1 MLKLPSLTELFF
13 GKGVDPAT
21 YIGENKAPA
30 YLTGKGKKQNKSTE
44 KAITAEKPVK
54 KKPIKEVQTKAPK
67 NAKTAEKPRGTNK
80 DLKSQEMLKKF
91 KVKKQYMTD
100 RLEKTV
106 KELLEEIEQL
116 TKRIKKLEK
125 TVAFHEAIRRR

>member
-21 YIGENKAPA
+21 YRGENKAPA
-30 YLTGKGKKQNKSTE
+30 YLSGKGKKLNKSTE
-44 KAITAEKPVK
+44 KAIT

-106 KELLEEIEQL
+106 KELLEEIKRL
-116 TKRIKKLEK
+116 TERIEALEK
-125 TVAFHEAIRRR
+125 MVKFHEAIRRR

>member
-21 YIGENKAPA
+21 YRGENKAPA
-30 YLTGKGKKQNKSTE
+30 YLTGKGKKLNKSTE

-67 NAKTAEKPRGTNK
+67 NAKTKK
-80 DLKSQEMLKKF
+80 VIKSKAK
-91 KVKKQYMTD
+91 
-100 RLEKTV
+100 
-106 KELLEEIEQL
+106 
-116 TKRIKKLEK
+116 
-125 TVAFHEAIRRR
+125 

>member
-1 MLKLPSLTELFF
+1 MFKVPSLTELFF

-21 YIGENKAPA
+21 YAPA
-30 YLTGKGKKQNKSTE
+30 YLSGKGKKINKSTE
-44 KAITAEKPVK
+44 KAIT

-91 KVKKQYMTD
+91 KVKK
-100 RLEKTV
+100 
-106 KELLEEIEQL
+106 
-116 TKRIKKLEK
+116 
-125 TVAFHEAIRRR
+125 